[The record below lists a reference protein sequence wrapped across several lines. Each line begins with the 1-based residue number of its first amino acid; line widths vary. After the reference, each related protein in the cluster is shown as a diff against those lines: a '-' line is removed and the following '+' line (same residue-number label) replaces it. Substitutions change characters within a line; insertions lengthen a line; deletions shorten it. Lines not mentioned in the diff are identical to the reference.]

1 MGMRHVMMGVC
12 LLLPL
17 AGASWGD
24 TLTVGT
30 TRHTGTFVRFEDNC
44 FVFSTADGRALS
56 PTRTSVRRLDLQPPR
71 EVLLRRSGKPDAETV
86 VLDSYAGGKFMVRD
100 RDLKTGVP
108 ALFVEA
114 VTVKASSHRGER
126 KGRRSELPIDV
137 DRLAARP
144 GLTAQQSAALERYRA
159 ARGQYDA
166 FLARSSAMVA
176 EMDAATGVQRER
188 LLDALRRRKAE
199 EQPIA
204 VELTAARAQ
213 VLAVFPDHAN
223 EPAPVPANTA
233 ASLPDIVFYVPDA
246 GDNEVLVLDTRV
258 LTEGVQIS
266 DEQERAVRRYNEAV
280 ERYRESAAAAVDGDE
295 SNGTAEVG
303 LLDAQQELLKAFPSV
318 KLVVGE

>member
-1 MGMRHVMMGVC
+1 
-12 LLLPL
+12 
-17 AGASWGD
+17 
-24 TLTVGT
+24 
-30 TRHTGTFVRFEDNC
+30 
-44 FVFSTADGRALS
+44 
-56 PTRTSVRRLDLQPPR
+56 
-71 EVLLRRSGKPDAETV
+71 
-86 VLDSYAGGKFMVRD
+86 
-100 RDLKTGVP
+100 
-108 ALFVEA
+108 
-114 VTVKASSHRGER
+114 
-126 KGRRSELPIDV
+126 
-137 DRLAARP
+137 
-144 GLTAQQSAALERYRA
+144 
-159 ARGQYDA
+159 
-166 FLARSSAMVA
+166 MVA

-213 VLAVFPDHAN
+213 VLTVFPDHAN